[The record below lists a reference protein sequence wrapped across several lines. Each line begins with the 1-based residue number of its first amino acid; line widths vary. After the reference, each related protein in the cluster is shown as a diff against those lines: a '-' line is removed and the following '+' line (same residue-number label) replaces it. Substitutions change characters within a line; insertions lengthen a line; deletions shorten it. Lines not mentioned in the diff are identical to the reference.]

1 MKKRIIWQNYNIE
14 VDNDFYNENYPEL
27 TEDERYTRAIEDN
40 NMFLDDEGD
49 NLNIQ
54 LDNSILV
61 IADLG
66 LWNGRR
72 QGYKI
77 IQSGNIQDILYSD
90 CDYVEWYSD
99 GYNIRAKM
107 SHHDGTNY
115 IEYREIRGNVN
126 IDNLTSKIY
135 NNMDV
140 SRAEINRYTRSLL
153 PYVAKVYGWPC
164 RSKIA
169 V

>member
-1 MKKRIIWQNYNIE
+1 
-14 VDNDFYNENYPEL
+14 
-27 TEDERYTRAIEDN
+27 
-40 NMFLDDEGD
+40 
-49 NLNIQ
+49 LNIQ

-99 GYNIRAKM
+99 GYNIKAKM